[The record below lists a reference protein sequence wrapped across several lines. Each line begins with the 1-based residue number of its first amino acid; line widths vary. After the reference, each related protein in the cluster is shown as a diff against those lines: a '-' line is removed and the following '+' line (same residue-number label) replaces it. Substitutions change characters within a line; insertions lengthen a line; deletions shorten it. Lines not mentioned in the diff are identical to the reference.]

1 MYCPVC
7 KQLMDYIE
15 TVDGGDETKQ
25 IWACNSE
32 YKYSGEPCKRPIVNI
47 ILRKEK

>member
-15 TVDGGDETKQ
+15 TVDGGDEEKQ
-25 IWACNSE
+25 IWAC
-32 YKYSGEPCKRPIVNI
+32 KGVTQDMI
-47 ILRKEK
+47 